1 MLDINHLE
9 DNIIAV
15 TVSGTLT
22 GDDYETLTPRLER
35 EAERHS
41 AVRLVWEMQGFR
53 GWQPGA
59 LWEDAKLDARINSGV
74 TKLAMI
80 GEARW
85 QDWLTQLSKPFASGE
100 LRYFDV
106 SERDAAY
113 AWIRAG
119 DT

>member
-1 MLDINHLE
+1 MIDIKHLE

-22 GDDYETLTPRLER
+22 EEDYETLTPRLER
-35 EAERHS
+35 EAEQHE
-41 AVRLVWEMQGFR
+41 VLRLVWEMRDFE

-59 LWEDAKLDARINSGV
+59 LWEDAKLDTQLNSEV

-80 GEARW
+80 GETRW
-85 QDWLTQLSKPFASGE
+85 QDWMTQLSKPFAVGE
-100 LRYFDV
+100 LRYFDE

-113 AWIRAG
+113 AWIRQ
-119 DT
+119 